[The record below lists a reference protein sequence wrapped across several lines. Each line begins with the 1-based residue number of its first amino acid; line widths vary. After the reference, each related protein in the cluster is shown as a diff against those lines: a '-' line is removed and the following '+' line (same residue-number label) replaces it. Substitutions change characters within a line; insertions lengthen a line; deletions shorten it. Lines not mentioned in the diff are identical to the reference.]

1 MRITRALAGAALA
14 VGLSTAAVPTGV
26 IGTAHA
32 NDVMQGIYTYTQGDI
47 VAEWTI
53 YPSCVPVV
61 GDLRNNMELPVGCRL
76 HVAPKPS
83 TLVNG
88 GDARETS
95 GRWMFSTSKM
105 DGLTCP
111 DGSTAPIMENY
122 TFDSVS
128 MTGNRQVTNNDVCD
142 NEVPANI
149 ENHPFTLAFNRPLP
163 IPVQEY
169 PLYCEPGGLKRCF

>member
-61 GDLRNNMELPVGCRL
+61 GDLRNNMELIFICATAG
-76 HVAPKPS
+76 HV
-83 TLVNG
+83 V
-88 GDARETS
+88 
-95 GRWMFSTSKM
+95 
-105 DGLTCP
+105 
-111 DGSTAPIMENY
+111 
-122 TFDSVS
+122 
-128 MTGNRQVTNNDVCD
+128 
-142 NEVPANI
+142 
-149 ENHPFTLAFNRPLP
+149 
-163 IPVQEY
+163 
-169 PLYCEPGGLKRCF
+169 